1 MRSTYRPPPG
11 MSAGAR
17 RPVRA
22 EKDLSPAHA
31 DLVPHSSRV
40 ALGNHR
46 KRCDL
51 MRIET
56 AGGSHI
62 WPSLPR
68 SRNRPKGLRTAE
80 VGGSNPLT
88 STSQAA
94 FLASLLRLRPS
105 TAEVAFS
112 CRLPPQVRAPFS
124 GWHSR
129 SSRRRPAARTE
140 PMPCRAHT
148 FSRMLAEPDAASR
161 RS

>member
-88 STSQAA
+88 STCQGS
-94 FLASLLRLRPS
+94 R
-105 TAEVAFS
+105 
-112 CRLPPQVRAPFS
+112 RAYSNFGGPLV
-124 GWHSR
+124 GESR
-129 SSRRRPAARTE
+129 EGRRYSSRERNARG
-140 PMPCRAHT
+140 A
-148 FSRMLAEPDAASR
+148 LAPGDASGGEKWY
-161 RS
+161 